1 MQSDL
6 FGDLLSMWYPKRTNG
21 LEQLERFVAR
31 SGKRYTAQRNFD
43 LGMNRHEHVSKLSPW
58 VRHRIISEEEVVT
71 AVLKTHT
78 LSAAEKF
85 VQEVFWR
92 TYWKGWLEAHP
103 KVWTDYTV
111 RASELAEE
119 IESNTQLREQF
130 LMATKG
136 KTGIACF
143 DDWTHELIE
152 SGYLHNHARMWFAS
166 IWVFTLKLPWE
177 LGADFFLRHLL
188 DGDPASNTLSWRWVA
203 GLHTKGKTY
212 LARSDN
218 ISKFTKGRYTNITQ
232 LSNEAL
238 PAGSVAETPPLLPL
252 PIHEPFK
259 SVGPTGL
266 LLTDEDLNPAK
277 LIKETGPLV
286 AVANFSSVERRSSL
300 PISPN
305 VLNFVCG
312 AHEDASMRF
321 KQMKSLNNSS
331 VAGCKSVKEIC
342 EWALRNDLNQ
352 VVTPHIS
359 VGPTRDILEGLSK
372 DLELNGIKF
381 YQVMN
386 QWDLMS
392 WPHSSR
398 GFFKLRK
405 KIPKMLSELR
415 LI

>member
-1 MQSDL
+1 
-6 FGDLLSMWYPKRTNG
+6 MWNPKRENG
-21 LEQLERFVAR
+21 LKQLERFVAR
-31 SGKRYTAQRNFD
+31 SGREYAAQRNFD

-71 AVLKTHT
+71 AVLEKHT
-78 LSAAEKF
+78 LSGAEKF

-92 TYWKGWLEAHP
+92 TYWKGWLETHP
-103 KVWTDYTV
+103 SVWKDYTV
-111 RASELAEE
+111 RTSKLAKEME
-119 IESNTQLREQF
+119 INTSLREQF
-130 LMATKG
+130 VNVTTG

-232 LSNEAL
+232 LSKEAL
-238 PAGSVAETPPLLPL
+238 PANFVAEAPSLLPL
-252 PIHEPFK
+252 PVHEPFK
-259 SVGPTGL
+259 SGVPTGL
-266 LLTDEDLNPAK
+266 LLTDEDLNPTELVRK
-277 LIKETGPLV
+277 IGPLA
-286 AVANFSSVERRSSL
+286 AVANFSSVEQRSSF
-300 PISPN
+300 PISSN
-305 VLNFVCG
+305 VSDFVCG
-312 AHEDASMRF
+312 AHKDAGLRLR
-321 KQMKSLNNSS
+321 QTRCLNDSLISE
-331 VAGCKSVKEIC
+331 CKSVKSIC
-342 EWALRNDLNQ
+342 EWALRNNLNQ

-359 VGPTRDILEGLSK
+359 VGPTQDALGGLSE
-372 DLELNGIKF
+372 ELQSKGINF
-381 YQVMN
+381 CQVIAR
-386 QWDLMS
+386 WDLMS

-405 KIPKMLSELR
+405 KIPTILSEVP

>member
-1 MQSDL
+1 MQFDL
-6 FGDLLSMWYPKRTNG
+6 FGDFLSMWYPKRING

-31 SGKRYTAQRNFD
+31 SGKRYAAQRNFD
-43 LGMNRHEHVSKLSPW
+43 LGMNGHEHVSKLSPW

-71 AVLKTHT
+71 AVLKSHT

-92 TYWKGWLEAHP
+92 TYWKGWLETHP
-103 KVWTDYTV
+103 SVWTDYTV
-111 RASELAEE
+111 RASELAAE
-119 IESNTQLREQF
+119 IESNTQLRGQF
-130 LMATKG
+130 LTATKG

-212 LARSDN
+212 LAKSDN

-238 PAGSVAETPPLLPL
+238 PVASVAETPSLLPL

-259 SVGPTGL
+259 SIGPTGL

-277 LIKETGPLV
+277 LIKQNGPLV
-286 AVANFSSVERRSSL
+286 AVASFSSVGQRSSL

-305 VLNFVCG
+305 VLNFVRG

-321 KQMKSLNNSS
+321 KQMKCLNNSS
-331 VAGCKSVKEIC
+331 VARCKSVKEIC
-342 EWALRNDLNQ
+342 EWAIRNDLNQ

-359 VGPTRDILEGLSK
+359 VGPTQDILGGLSK

-386 QWDLMS
+386 HWDLIS

-405 KIPKMLSELR
+405 HIPKILSELH